1 MKQGQAEKSKSRKD
15 IARSTKPI
23 ICYAV
28 ENLPPKSGSESLY
41 KELRTAVK
49 DGKATLVTKL
59 EIPPCDARSWK
70 VPAGCLFRI
79 ICTHGPQVCMY
90 ALLYATQCMNVF
102 MCHIVLRKCQ
112 CQCFPLENILI
123 FYRGILHF
131 QSKRTGG

>member
-90 ALLYATQCMNVF
+90 VCI
-102 MCHIVLRKCQ
+102 IVCNPMHECIYVSYRLEEMSMSMLPIRKYSN
-112 CQCFPLENILI
+112 FL
-123 FYRGILHF
+123 
-131 QSKRTGG
+131 